1 MKKKIIRITES
12 ELKNYIKKVIS
23 EQPQPQTSSLD
34 GLLNKN
40 VQLYVDRN
48 KTTASHIVK
57 IVKISTTSGG
67 SIQFDVQDLDFVTDT
82 GANRVGARD
91 GKGKITNMFFNC
103 KSSGYVMA
111 TQDGKSEILYSP
123 SFTDKVKQLVGCQ
136 TINRTPDFA
145 SVKSSGKNTA
155 NFV

>member
-12 ELKNYIKKVIS
+12 ELKNYIRKVIS
-23 EQPQPQTSSLD
+23 EQSQPQTSSLD
-34 GLLNKN
+34 ELLNKK

-48 KTTASHIVK
+48 KTTPSHIVK
-57 IVKISTTSGG
+57 IVKIGTTSGG

-82 GANRVGARD
+82 GADRTGARD
-91 GKGKITNMFFNC
+91 GKGKITSMMFNC
-103 KSSGYVMA
+103 KTSNYVGVV
-111 TQDGKSEILYSP
+111 QDGKGGILFSP

-145 SVKSSGKNTA
+145 SVKSSGKDTA
-155 NFV
+155 NFA